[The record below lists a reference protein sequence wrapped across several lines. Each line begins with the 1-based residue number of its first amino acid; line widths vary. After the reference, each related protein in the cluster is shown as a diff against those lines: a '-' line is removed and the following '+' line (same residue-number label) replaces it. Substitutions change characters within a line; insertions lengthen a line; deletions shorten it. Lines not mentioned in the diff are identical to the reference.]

1 MTAARR
7 PVRQVELVGRKIRRL
22 RKERK
27 LTQNELAA
35 RIGIQQS
42 DLSRMEKGEYRVSLD
57 TLFKILAEFDISI
70 GEFFDEMAKDTFTP
84 QDVKLVREF
93 RSLEQDD
100 QDEVR
105 DFIQFKR
112 HHPATIAR
120 NRRARGLKDEGTP
133 SMMSQERKAL
143 ARGRRALAE
152 GVRHAKAGRL
162 ERASKS
168 FARAEAVGTERAD
181 EGMED
186 RARVF
191 RIAVEMEMG
200 MRAGPGGDAAARPPA
215 QPRPRGLLLRR
226 LQHRALLRPR
236 ALLSAKRRSTPARRC
251 VGPAPPAAPTAR
263 RWPTTC
269 SATCI
274 WSSASSKRRRTGYER
289 ALELMPAAPRIERAL
304 VLDNLG
310 YCHLVLG
317 ELKDGFTLLYES
329 LRMLSRLDAQ
339 DLRPRPRL
347 SLAFGYLEIGRF
359 DYAARQAQTALDE
372 ARRAGDETSIKNA
385 LYLLGQTYNLEGD
398 EARARDCF
406 CELQRTFYPD
416 NGAIPDF
423 LLAIDVRR
431 IIHLKA

>member
-1 MTAARR
+1 MT
-7 PVRQVELVGRKIRRL
+7 
-22 RKERK
+22 
-27 LTQNELAA
+27 
-35 RIGIQQS
+35 
-42 DLSRMEKGEYRVSLD
+42 
-57 TLFKILAEFDISI
+57 
-70 GEFFDEMAKDTFTP
+70 
-84 QDVKLVREF
+84 
-93 RSLEQDD
+93 
-100 QDEVR
+100 
-105 DFIQFKR
+105 
-112 HHPATIAR
+112 
-120 NRRARGLKDEGTP
+120 
-133 SMMSQERKAL
+133 SQERKAL

-168 FARAEAVGTERAD
+168 FARAETVGTECAD

-200 MRAGPGGDAAARPPA
+200 MVQGQAATLQRV
-215 QPRPRGLLLRR
+215 LLRS
-226 LQHRALLRPR
+226 HDPEI
-236 ALLSAKRRSTPARRC
+236 C
-251 VGPAPPAAPTAR
+251 FFAAYNTAR
-263 RWPTTC
+263 CYDLERSYRKAAFYARQALRWSGPTGRTDC
-269 SATCI
+269 EAMAHNLIGNLHLVECEFESA
-274 WSSASSKRRRTGYER
+274 RTGYER
-289 ALELMPAAPRIERAL
+289 ALELMPEAPRIERAL

-317 ELKDGFTLLYES
+317 ELKDGFTQLYES

-359 DYAARQAQTALDE
+359 DYAARHAQTALEE

-385 LYLLGQTYNLEGD
+385 LYLLGQTYNLQGD
-398 EARARDCF
+398 ESRARECF

>member
-1 MTAARR
+1 MT
-7 PVRQVELVGRKIRRL
+7 
-22 RKERK
+22 
-27 LTQNELAA
+27 
-35 RIGIQQS
+35 
-42 DLSRMEKGEYRVSLD
+42 
-57 TLFKILAEFDISI
+57 
-70 GEFFDEMAKDTFTP
+70 
-84 QDVKLVREF
+84 
-93 RSLEQDD
+93 
-100 QDEVR
+100 
-105 DFIQFKR
+105 
-112 HHPATIAR
+112 
-120 NRRARGLKDEGTP
+120 
-133 SMMSQERKAL
+133 SQERKAL

-162 ERASKS
+162 QRASKS
-168 FARAEAVGTERAD
+168 FSRAEAVGTECGD

-200 MRAGPGGDAAARPPA
+200 VLQGQAATLQRV
-215 QPRPRGLLLRR
+215 LLRS
-226 LQHRALLRPR
+226 HDPEI
-236 ALLSAKRRSTPARRC
+236 C
-251 VGPAPPAAPTAR
+251 FFAAYNTAR
-263 RWPTTC
+263 RYDLERSYRKAAFYARQALRWAGPTGRADC
-269 SATCI
+269 EAMAHNLLGNLHLVECEFEAAQS
-274 WSSASSKRRRTGYER
+274 GYER
-289 ALELMPAAPRIERAL
+289 ALELMPVAPRIERAL

-317 ELKDGFTLLYES
+317 KLKDGFTQLYES
-329 LRMLSRLDAQ
+329 LRMLSRLDAR

-359 DYAARQAQTALDE
+359 DYAARQAQTALEE

-398 EARARDCF
+398 EARARECF

>member
-1 MTAARR
+1 MTSH
-7 PVRQVELVGRKIRRL
+7 
-22 RKERK
+22 ER
-27 LTQNELAA
+27 T
-35 RIGIQQS
+35 
-42 DLSRMEKGEYRVSLD
+42 
-57 TLFKILAEFDISI
+57 
-70 GEFFDEMAKDTFTP
+70 
-84 QDVKLVREF
+84 
-93 RSLEQDD
+93 
-100 QDEVR
+100 
-105 DFIQFKR
+105 
-112 HHPATIAR
+112 
-120 NRRARGLKDEGTP
+120 
-133 SMMSQERKAL
+133 AL
-143 ARGRRALAE
+143 ARGRRALAQ

-168 FARAEAVGTERAD
+168 FARAEAVGAERGD

-200 MRAGPGGDAAARPPA
+200 TLQGQAATLQRVLLRSHDPEICFFAAYNTARCYDLERSYVKAAFYARQAQRWAGPTGRVDCQAMAHNMLGNLHLVECDFEAAR
-215 QPRPRGLLLRR
+215 
-226 LQHRALLRPR
+226 
-236 ALLSAKRRSTPARRC
+236 
-251 VGPAPPAAPTAR
+251 TAY
-263 RWPTTC
+263 
-269 SATCI
+269 
-274 WSSASSKRRRTGYER
+274 AS
-289 ALELMPAAPRIERAL
+289 ALELMPVATGIERAL

-317 ELKDGFTLLYES
+317 ELKNGFALLYES
-329 LRMLSRLDAQ
+329 LRMLSRLDAR

-359 DYAARQAQTALDE
+359 DHAERHAATALEE
-372 ARRAGDETSIKNA
+372 ARHAGDETSTKNA

>member
-1 MTAARR
+1 MT
-7 PVRQVELVGRKIRRL
+7 
-22 RKERK
+22 
-27 LTQNELAA
+27 
-35 RIGIQQS
+35 
-42 DLSRMEKGEYRVSLD
+42 
-57 TLFKILAEFDISI
+57 
-70 GEFFDEMAKDTFTP
+70 
-84 QDVKLVREF
+84 
-93 RSLEQDD
+93 
-100 QDEVR
+100 
-105 DFIQFKR
+105 
-112 HHPATIAR
+112 
-120 NRRARGLKDEGTP
+120 
-133 SMMSQERKAL
+133 SQERKAL

-162 ERASKS
+162 ERAAKS
-168 FARAEAVGTERAD
+168 FARAETVGTECAD

-191 RIAVEMEMG
+191 RIAVEVEMG
-200 MRAGPGGDAAARPPA
+200 ALQGQAATLQRVLLRSHDPEICFFAAYNTARCYDLERSYRKAGFYARQALRWAGPTGRADCEAMAHNMLGNLHLVECEFAAAR
-215 QPRPRGLLLRR
+215 
-226 LQHRALLRPR
+226 
-236 ALLSAKRRSTPARRC
+236 S
-251 VGPAPPAAPTAR
+251 
-263 RWPTTC
+263 
-269 SATCI
+269 
-274 WSSASSKRRRTGYER
+274 GYER
-289 ALELMPAAPRIERAL
+289 ALELMPDAPRIERAL

-317 ELKDGFTLLYES
+317 ELKDGFTQLYES

-359 DYAARQAQTALDE
+359 DYAARQAHTALEE
-372 ARRAGDETSIKNA
+372 ARRAGDVTSIKNA